1 MHIIDTRILI
11 SMQSLR
17 VLQVVCRHTQRH
29 VAEKLACTIGELCG
43 HWDRV
48 MYALVPLTCMH
59 GGSGCVVTM
68 ATTFCGNLVV
78 ADFLKPTSTSLPARG
93 AGSHETV
100 GWCGW
105 LPCHIELRGTDRT

>member
-1 MHIIDTRILI
+1 MINSLHFAHILSSLMHIIDTQILI

-59 GGSGCVVTM
+59 GGSGGVVTM
-68 ATTFCGNLVV
+68 TTTFL
-78 ADFLKPTSTSLPARG
+78 
-93 AGSHETV
+93 
-100 GWCGW
+100 W
-105 LPCHIELRGTDRT
+105 L